1 MNAEGSRRPKGSAVT
16 GKEKEFVTRL
26 QESEGEESGL
36 PKRKLRGPVS
46 QLVRWVAITLSVWQ
60 VFVLAIYPM
69 DPFQLRAIHLCF
81 TLILTF
87 FMFKVDRSSRSDNL
101 HYLDIPLCILAIAS
115 TLYLF
120 MDFDELIQRTGVD
133 PTTWDVIFGTAFVI
147 LVLEM
152 TRRTTGYTLVILA
165 SIFIGYTLFGHMLP
179 ESVRHG
185 GYSFSRM
192 MSFLFSTEGI
202 FTIPLG
208 VSSTYVFLFI
218 LFGSFLSSS
227 GAGTTFTDLAKSVA
241 GWARGGP
248 AKISV
253 LASSL
258 FGTISGSAVANVMV
272 DGWMTIPL
280 MKNVGYRPQMAGAVE
295 AVASTGGQIMPP
307 VMGAGAFIMA
317 EVLGLTYTKIIIA
330 AAIPAILY
338 YFALYW
344 MIDFEALRYNL
355 RGIPRNELPRAS
367 RVLSLQGHL
376 LLPIVV
382 LLFSLII
389 LETSP
394 IRAGLWSSLSIILVS
409 FARRMTRMGWRK
421 ISEALEGGA
430 KGILEVAA
438 TCACAGIIIGVM
450 ALTGLGVRISA
461 GLIALS
467 YNSLPLALFLT
478 MIVSFI
484 LGMGLPTTAAYVI
497 CASTIAPAITQMGVP
512 PLAAHMFIFYF
523 ACLSAITPPVAL
535 AAFAAAGIAQ
545 TGLWGVGLCAVKIAA
560 AGYIIPYMFVY
571 GPPLLMIGSWGEIIY
586 ATATACVGTVCL
598 AGGLQGWFLKTITW
612 PQRLGLIAA
621 ALGLIKPGWITDL
634 IGAALLFLV
643 IASVKWGYFKKE
655 ERVPSPS

>member
-1 MNAEGSRRPKGSAVT
+1 MAEE
-16 GKEKEFVTRL
+16 EKIPIL
-26 QESEGEESGL
+26 QETDGEEGL
-36 PKRKLRGPVS
+36 PKRKLS
-46 QLVRWVAITLSVWQ
+46 QHLSQIVRWVAIGMSLWQ

-81 TLILTF
+81 TLILTLF
-87 FMFKVDRSSRSDNL
+87 IFKANRTSKDDRL
-101 HYLDIPLCILAIAS
+101 HFLDIPLVLLAIVS
-115 TLYLF
+115 TLYIF
-120 MDFDELIQRTGVD
+120 IDFDDLIQRTGVD
-133 PTTWDVIFGTAFVI
+133 PTSWDIVFGTAFVI

-152 TRRTTGYTLVILA
+152 TRRTTGYTLVILG
-165 SIFIGYTLFGHMLP
+165 SVFIGYTLLGHYLP
-179 ESVRHG
+179 EAIRHG
-185 GYSFSRM
+185 GYSYSRM
-192 MSFLFSTEGI
+192 VSFLFSTEGI

-218 LFGSFLSSS
+218 LFGAFLSSS
-227 GAGTTFTDLAKSVA
+227 GAGTTFTELAKSVA

-248 AKISV
+248 AKIAV
-253 LASSL
+253 IASSL

-280 MKNVGYRPQMAGAVE
+280 MKSVGYRPQMAGAVE

-317 EVLGLTYTKIIIA
+317 EVLGVTYTKIIVA

-355 RGIPRNELPRAS
+355 KGIPRAELPKAS
-367 RVLSLQGHL
+367 EVLIRQGHL
-376 LLPIVV
+376 LFPIVV
-382 LLFSLII
+382 LLFSLIV

-394 IRAGLWSSLSIILVS
+394 IRAGLWSSLSIVLIS
-409 FARRMTRMGWRK
+409 FARRATRMGWAK

-461 GLIALS
+461 GLIAMS
-467 YNSLPLALFLT
+467 GNSLILALFLT

-497 CASTIAPAITQMGVP
+497 CASTIAPALTQMGVP

-535 AAFAAAGIAQ
+535 AAFAAAGIAR

-586 ATATACVGTVCL
+586 SLATACVGTVCL

-612 PQRLGLIAA
+612 PQRVLLIAA
-621 ALGLIKPGWITDL
+621 ALGLIKPGWVTDL
-634 IGAALLFLV
+634 LGAICMTLV
-643 IASVKWGYFKKE
+643 IVTVKMGYYKKE
-655 ERVPSPS
+655 RQSLPSQ

>member
-1 MNAEGSRRPKGSAVT
+1 MADPRPESQIMNE
-16 GKEKEFVTRL
+16 EKNLRRL
-26 QESEGEESGL
+26 QETEGEEGL
-36 PKRKLRGPVS
+36 PKRRLPENLKRF
-46 QLVRWVAITLSVWQ
+46 VRWVAICMSVWQ
-60 VFVLAIYPM
+60 VFVLAVYPM

-81 TLILTF
+81 TLVLTF
-87 FMFKVDRSSRSDNL
+87 FIFKIDRSSKDDAL
-101 HYLDIPLCILAIAS
+101 HFLDIPLCLAAVAS
-115 TLYLF
+115 TLYIFL
-120 MDFDELIQRTGVD
+120 DFDDLIQRTGVD
-133 PTTWDVIFGTAFVI
+133 PTFWDVVFGTFFVL

-165 SIFIGYTLFGHMLP
+165 SLFIGYTLFGQYLP
-179 ESVRHG
+179 GGIRHG
-185 GYSFSRM
+185 GYGYARM
-192 MSFLFSTEGI
+192 VSFLFSTEGI

-218 LFGSFLSSS
+218 LFGSFLSAS

-253 LASSL
+253 IASSL

-317 EVLGLTYTKIIIA
+317 EVLGLTYTKIIVA
-330 AAIPAILY
+330 ATIPAILY

-355 RGIPRNELPRAS
+355 KGIPRAQLPRAL
-367 RVLSLQGHL
+367 RVLSSQGHL

-382 LLFSLII
+382 LLFSLIVMQ
-389 LETSP
+389 TSP
-394 IRAGLWSSLSIILVS
+394 IRAGLWSSLAIILVS
-409 FARRMTRMGWRK
+409 FIRRATHMGWGK

-450 ALTGLGVRISA
+450 ALTGLGGRITA
-461 GLIALS
+461 ALMALS
-467 YNSLPLALFLT
+467 GNSLILALFLT

-497 CASTIAPAITQMGVP
+497 CASTIAPALTHMGIP

-586 ATATACVGTVCL
+586 SLATACVGTVCL
-598 AGGLQGWFLKTITW
+598 AGGLQGWFVKVITW
-612 PQRLGLIAA
+612 PQRIFLISAA
-621 ALGLIKPGWITDL
+621 VGLIKPGWVTDVLGAILL
-634 IGAALLFLV
+634 IIV
-643 IASVKWGYFKKE
+643 IGSIKMGYYKKE
-655 ERVPSPS
+655 EVPILIPGVGVR